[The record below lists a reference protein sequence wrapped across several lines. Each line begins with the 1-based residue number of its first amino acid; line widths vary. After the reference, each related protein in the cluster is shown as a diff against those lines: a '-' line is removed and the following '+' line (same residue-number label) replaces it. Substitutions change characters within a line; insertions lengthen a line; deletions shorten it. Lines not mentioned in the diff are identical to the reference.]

1 MDGLFHN
8 RRVNAAG
15 AALFIGL
22 LPSAAAMLLCGDIV
36 KSATDG
42 YLKPREQAFVTSWF
56 RHIPE
61 SSLPTYAGVL
71 LMSTL
76 SAVPLGSF
84 MLGMIVPVL
93 VLFALGYFP
102 ALARLP
108 KDTGT
113 PRSQNRLRDL
123 RGLFLH
129 LWTLLLIIVLI
140 LALGLSV
147 VPAVAVS
154 IAAGIVVYRFRA
166 REIASM
172 LRSVVEVKLL
182 LNTFLL
188 LVLKELIGYTG
199 ILEQL
204 PDMLS
209 ALPIPAYLIFAVL
222 FLLGGVISGASGIIA
237 LGTPIAFAA
246 MDGGMPLMVFL
257 MCMAHAASQISPTHV
272 CLVVAA
278 DYFHIT
284 LGELIAAATLQIRD
298 GVYTLG
304 DIAVREEHRSRGFGK
319 QMQRVVFDEARR
331 LGVTELWASAKVPDY
346 YYRLGVGKDEL
357 GRLAQGRRQLP
368 HLRPTRKILLSRD
381 YKNEAVKLI
390 SRSPSS
396 PRSCRLLSA
405 RCRGSRGRWGWGRR
419 GRGCRQEG

>member
-1 MDGLFHN
+1 MPLIYLGAVFLAIIVLLAFRRPLYQAILGGLLVTAVLYRIPAAAIIVQTSHVFTDWDLFSVLLSLYLITFLQRMLEARGQIKLAQRDLDGLFHN

-113 PRSQNRLRDL
+113 PPSQNRLRDL

-129 LWTLLLIIVLI
+129 LWTLLLIIFLI

-147 VPAVAVS
+147 VPAVAFS

-166 REIASM
+166 REIAS
-172 LRSVVEVKLL
+172 S
-182 LNTFLL
+182 
-188 LVLKELIGYTG
+188 
-199 ILEQL
+199 
-204 PDMLS
+204 
-209 ALPIPAYLIFAVL
+209 
-222 FLLGGVISGASGIIA
+222 
-237 LGTPIAFAA
+237 
-246 MDGGMPLMVFL
+246 
-257 MCMAHAASQISPTHV
+257 C
-272 CLVVAA
+272 
-278 DYFHIT
+278 
-284 LGELIAAATLQIRD
+284 
-298 GVYTLG
+298 
-304 DIAVREEHRSRGFGK
+304 AVRWRS
-319 QMQRVVFDEARR
+319 
-331 LGVTELWASAKVPDY
+331 SCCS
-346 YYRLGVGKDEL
+346 
-357 GRLAQGRRQLP
+357 
-368 HLRPTRKILLSRD
+368 I
-381 YKNEAVKLI
+381 
-390 SRSPSS
+390 
-396 PRSCRLLSA
+396 RSCCLF
-405 RCRGSRGRWGWGRR
+405 
-419 GRGCRQEG
+419 

>member
-1 MDGLFHN
+1 MPLIYLGAVFLTIIVLLAFRRPLYQAILGGLLVTAVLYRIPAAAIIVQTSHVFTDWNLFSVLLSLYLITFLQRMLEARGQIKLAQRDLDGLFHN

-76 SAVPLGSF
+76 SDVPLGSF
-84 MLGMIVPVL
+84 MLGMIMPVL

-113 PRSQNRLRDL
+113 PPSQNRLRDL
-123 RGLFLH
+123 QGLFLH

-140 LALGLSV
+140 LVLGLSV

-154 IAAGIVVYRFRA
+154 IAAGIVVYRFLA

-172 LRSVVEVKLL
+172 LRSAVEVKLL

-284 LGELIAAATLQIRD
+284 LGELIRRTIPVSLAFCVLMIMYYNVLLA
-298 GVYTLG
+298 LG
-304 DIAVREEHRSRGFGK
+304 
-319 QMQRVVFDEARR
+319 
-331 LGVTELWASAKVPDY
+331 L
-346 YYRLGVGKDEL
+346 
-357 GRLAQGRRQLP
+357 
-368 HLRPTRKILLSRD
+368 
-381 YKNEAVKLI
+381 
-390 SRSPSS
+390 
-396 PRSCRLLSA
+396 
-405 RCRGSRGRWGWGRR
+405 
-419 GRGCRQEG
+419 

>member
-1 MDGLFHN
+1 MPLIYLGAVFLAIIVLLAFRRPLYQAILGGLLVTAVLYRIPAAAIIVQTSHVFTDWDLFSVLLSLYLITFLQRMLEARGQIKLAQRDLDGLFHN

-15 AALFIGL
+15 AALLIGL
-22 LPSAAAMLLCGDIV
+22 LSAVSALLLCGDIV

-61 SSLPTYAGVL
+61 GSLPTYAGVL
-71 LMSTL
+71 LISTL

-102 ALARLP
+102 VLARLP

-113 PRSQNRLRDL
+113 PPSQNRLRDL
-123 RGLFLH
+123 QGLFLH

-140 LALGLSV
+140 LVLGLSV

-172 LRSVVEVKLL
+172 LRSAVEVKLL

-188 LVLKELIGYTG
+188 LVLKELIGCTG

-284 LGELIAAATLQIRD
+284 LGELIRRTIPVSLAFCVLMIMYYNALLI
-298 GVYTLG
+298 LG
-304 DIAVREEHRSRGFGK
+304 
-319 QMQRVVFDEARR
+319 
-331 LGVTELWASAKVPDY
+331 L
-346 YYRLGVGKDEL
+346 
-357 GRLAQGRRQLP
+357 
-368 HLRPTRKILLSRD
+368 
-381 YKNEAVKLI
+381 
-390 SRSPSS
+390 
-396 PRSCRLLSA
+396 
-405 RCRGSRGRWGWGRR
+405 
-419 GRGCRQEG
+419 